1 MLQNAGEA
9 AGRSQMKLRS
19 PRRLMR
25 YLSGLRDAI
34 LSGGGTAGRLTLY
47 IVLFSSATT
56 ILTTAVQ
63 LGLEYRA
70 DLRAIADRVD
80 EFRLSQIPTLTNS
93 LWMLDGALIHI
104 QLDSLAKL
112 PDIETLSLSVDG
124 QVKWVAG
131 AAVSKH
137 TQMASFPLVHHHGG
151 KDETIGVLEVTSS
164 LDNVYN
170 RIWDKAL
177 TELFNNAVKTLL
189 VAVFALLLFQR
200 SVTRHLYRLARYTQE
215 IDFDEPNRPDL
226 RLERKRR
233 SKPDVLD
240 ILVEAVNTMRAN
252 LTAAFITSR
261 QAEIR
266 IRRENQ
272 ILGELLRVNPLTTD
286 QMADYFA
293 LITGKICAAL
303 EASRAE
309 IWGRDDPPGFYSL
322 DSYDVE
328 SRRHSHGDRWRD
340 EQAPDYLAAVERQQF
355 LAVADTRT
363 DTCYAEFA
371 AAQERRPACTAAIHA
386 AVTQEGRL
394 CAILTVEHAGGPRV
408 WTADEMSFVSAVAA
422 LLAAAIAARDRQAA
436 QRELSD
442 YKDRLEL
449 MVATRTTEL
458 TRANAELTN
467 TLAILQTTQAELVER
482 EKLASLGSVVAGVA
496 HEVNTPIGVGVT
508 AASSLQ
514 RATEQIAVKFRG
526 GDLKKSD
533 LADYIDQA
541 VLSSEILGTN
551 LARAAELVR
560 SFKRIAVDQ
569 SSETIGSVELGSYI
583 NDVVNSLRPQLKKG
597 RHSIEVHATDQ
608 VVLDTTPSALWQI
621 VSNLVMNSLLHAYGP
636 GEHGTLQIN
645 IQRVGSTAS
654 IVYSDNGRGMPT
666 DVRRRIFEP
675 FFTTKRGQ
683 GGSGL
688 GLSIVY
694 NLVTK
699 TLGGTISC
707 SSAPGLGTKFTV
719 TFPIRVSEEAAVHSL

>member
-1 MLQNAGEA
+1 ML
-9 AGRSQMKLRS
+9 RLI
-19 PRRLMR
+19 RRLGR
-25 YLSGLRDAI
+25 YLSGMRDAV

-70 DLRAIADRVD
+70 DLRSIADRVD

-131 AAVSKH
+131 TAVSKH
-137 TQMASFPLVHHHGG
+137 TQLASFPLVHHHGG

-170 RIWDKAL
+170 RIWDKGL
-177 TELFNNAVKTLL
+177 TELLNNAVKTLL

-226 RLERKRR
+226 QLERKALA
-233 SKPDVLD
+233 KPDVLD
-240 ILVEAVNTMRAN
+240 ILAEAVNTMRAN

-261 QAEIR
+261 QAETR

-272 ILGELLRVNPLTTD
+272 ILGELLRINPLTGD
-286 QMADYFA
+286 QTADYFA
-293 LITGKICAAL
+293 LVTIKICAAL
-303 EASRAE
+303 EATRAE
-309 IWGRDDPPGFYSL
+309 IWGRDDPPGFYCL
-322 DSYDVE
+322 ERWDAE
-328 SRRHSHGDRWRD
+328 ARRHGHGERWLD
-340 EQAPDYLAAVERQQF
+340 GQAPDYLAAIEREQA

-363 DTCYAEFA
+363 DSRHLEFA
-371 AAQERRPACTAAIHA
+371 AALDDRPPAGAAIHA
-386 AVTQEGRL
+386 AVMQEGRL
-394 CAILTVEHAGGPRV
+394 SAILIVEHAGGPRL
-408 WTADEMSFVSAVAA
+408 WTGDEMSFVSAVAA
-422 LLAAAIAARDRQAA
+422 LLAAAMAARDRQAA

-442 YKDRLEL
+442 YKDRLEV

-467 TLAILQTTQAELVER
+467 TLAILQTTQTELVER

-514 RATEQIAVKFRG
+514 RATEQIATKFRA

-551 LARAAELVR
+551 LSRAAELVR

-569 SSETIGSVELGSYI
+569 SSETLGSVELGSYI
-583 NDVVNSLRPQLKKG
+583 ADVVNSLRPQLKKG
-597 RHSIEVHATDQ
+597 RHSIEVHVVDP
-608 VVLDTTPSALWQI
+608 VVLETTPSALWQI
-621 VSNLVMNSLLHAYGP
+621 VSNLVMNSLAHAYGP
-636 GEHGTLQIN
+636 DEHGTLQITV
-645 IQRVGSTAS
+645 QRVGSTAS

-719 TFPIRVSEEAAVHSL
+719 TFPIRANEDPARGAQ

>member
-1 MLQNAGEA
+1 ML
-9 AGRSQMKLRS
+9 
-19 PRRLMR
+19 RLIRWLGR
-25 YLSGLRDAI
+25 YLSGMRDAV

-70 DLRAIADRVD
+70 DLRSIADRVD

-131 AAVSKH
+131 TAVSKH
-137 TQMASFPLVHHHGG
+137 TQVASFPLVHHHGG

-226 RLERKRR
+226 ELERKRR

-240 ILVEAVNTMRAN
+240 ILVQAVNTMRTN
-252 LTAAFITSR
+252 LTAAFIASR
-261 QAEIR
+261 QGETR
-266 IRRENQ
+266 IRRENL
-272 ILGELLRVNPLTTD
+272 ILGELLRINPLTGD
-286 QMADYFA
+286 QTADYFA
-293 LITGKICAAL
+293 LVTVKICAAL

-309 IWGRDDPPGFYSL
+309 IWGRDDPPGFYCL
-322 DSYDVE
+322 ERWDAE
-328 SRRHSHGDRWRD
+328 ARRHSHGERWRD
-340 EQAPDYLAAVERQQF
+340 GQAPAYLAAVEREQA
-355 LAVADTRT
+355 LAVADTQSDPRHR
-363 DTCYAEFA
+363 EFA
-371 AAQERRPACTAAIHA
+371 AALELRPAAGAAIHA
-386 AVTQEGRL
+386 AIMQEGRL
-394 CAILTVEHAGGPRV
+394 SAILTVEHSGGPRS
-408 WTADEMSFVSAVAA
+408 WTGDEMSFVSAVAA
-422 LLAAAIAARDRQAA
+422 LLAAAMAARDRQAA

-442 YKDRLEL
+442 YKDRLEV

-467 TLAILQTTQAELVER
+467 TLAILQTTQTELVER

-514 RATEQIAVKFRG
+514 RATEQIAAKFRS

-551 LARAAELVR
+551 LSRAAELVR

-569 SSETIGSVELGSYI
+569 SSETLGSVELGSYI

-597 RHSIEVHATDQ
+597 RHSIEVHVVDP
-608 VVLDTTPSALWQI
+608 VVLETTPSALWQI
-621 VSNLVMNSLLHAYGP
+621 VSNLVMNSLVHAYGP
-636 GEHGTLQIN
+636 GEHGTLQITV
-645 IQRVGSTAS
+645 QRVGSTAS

-707 SSAPGLGTKFTV
+707 TSAPGLGTKFTV
-719 TFPIRVSEEAAVHSL
+719 TFPIRVNEETARGAQ

>member
-1 MLQNAGEA
+1 MMR
-9 AGRSQMKLRS
+9 RSARWLR
-19 PRRLMR
+19 R

-63 LGLEYRA
+63 LGIEYRN

-112 PDIETLSLSVDG
+112 PDIETLALSVDG

-131 AAVSKH
+131 SAISRH
-137 TQMASFPLVHHHGG
+137 TQVARFPLVHHHGG

-177 TELFNNAVKTLL
+177 TELFSNGVKTLL

-200 SVTRHLYRLARYTQE
+200 SVTRHLYRLAGYTQQ
-215 IDFDEPNRPDL
+215 IDFDQPNRPNL
-226 RLERKRR
+226 LLERRQR
-233 SKPDVLD
+233 PKPDVLD

-252 LTAAFITSR
+252 LTAAFVTSR
-261 QAEIR
+261 QAEVR

-272 ILGELLRVNPLTTD
+272 KLGELLRVNPLTGD
-286 QMADYFA
+286 QTADYFA
-293 LITGKICAAL
+293 LITENLCSAL

-309 IWGRDDPPGFYSL
+309 IWGRDDPPGFYCL
-322 DSYDVE
+322 EGYDAE
-328 SRRHSHGDRWRD
+328 MLKHFHGDRWPAAA
-340 EQAPDYLAAVERQQF
+340 APHYLAAIESGQF
-355 LAVADTRT
+355 LAINDAAEDPR
-363 DTCYAEFA
+363 YAEFA
-371 AAQERRPACTAAIHA
+371 GALDHHRPVFASAIHA

-394 CAILTVEHAGGPRV
+394 SAILTVEHAGTPRA
-408 WTADEMSFVSAVAA
+408 WTADELSFVSAVAA
-422 LLAAAIAARDRQAA
+422 LLAAAMAARDRQAA
-436 QRELSD
+436 QHELSD
-442 YKDRLEL
+442 YKDRLEA
-449 MVATRTTEL
+449 MVTTRTTEL

-467 TLAILQTTQAELVER
+467 TLAILQSTQAELVER

-514 RATEQIAVKFRG
+514 RATEQIAGKFKA

-569 SSETIGSVELGSYI
+569 SSETLGSVELGSYI

-597 RHSIEVHATDQ
+597 RHSIEVHAVDQ
-608 VVLDTTPSALWQI
+608 VVLETTPSALWQI
-621 VSNLVMNSLLHAYGP
+621 ISNLVMNSLIHAYGP
-636 GEHGTLQIN
+636 GEHGTLQITV
-645 IQRVGSTAS
+645 QRVGATAS
-654 IVYSDNGRGMPT
+654 IVYSDNGRGMPAE
-666 DVRRRIFEP
+666 VRRRIFEP

-694 NLVTK
+694 NMVTK

-707 SSAPGLGTKFTV
+707 TSAPGLGTKFTV
-719 TFPIRVSEEAAVHSL
+719 TFPIRAHEEMRAGRNDIDKI

>member
-1 MLQNAGEA
+1 
-9 AGRSQMKLRS
+9 MKLRF
-19 PRRLMR
+19 PRWITR
-25 YLSGLRDAI
+25 YLSGLRDAV

-63 LGLEYRA
+63 LGLEYRN
-70 DLRAIADRVD
+70 DLRSIGDRVD

-112 PDIETLSLSVDG
+112 PDIETLALSVDG
-124 QVKWVAG
+124 QVKWSAG
-131 AAVSKH
+131 QAMSKH
-137 TQMASFPLVHHHGG
+137 TQVASFPLIHHHGG
-151 KDETIGVLEVTSS
+151 KDETIGILEVTSS

-177 TELFNNAVKTLL
+177 TELLNNAVKTLL

-200 SVTRHLYRLARYTQE
+200 SVTRHLYRLARYTQQ
-215 IDFDEPNRPDL
+215 IDFDQPNRPDL

-233 SKPDVLD
+233 TKPDVLD

-272 ILGELLRVNPLTTD
+272 NLGELLRVNPLTGD
-286 QMADYFA
+286 QTADYFA
-293 LITGKICAAL
+293 LITEKICSAL
-303 EASRAE
+303 EGSRAE
-309 IWGRDDPPGFYSL
+309 IWGRDDPPGFYCL
-322 DSYDVE
+322 DCYDVDA
-328 SRRHSHGDRWRD
+328 RKHSHGDRWRAAA
-340 EQAPDYLAAVERQQF
+340 APAYLAAIERDQF
-355 LAVADTRT
+355 LAIIDTRT
-363 DTCYAEFA
+363 DPRYGEFA
-371 AAQERRPACTAAIHA
+371 AALDSRPVFASAIHA

-394 CAILTVEHAGGPRV
+394 SAILTVEHAGAPRV

-442 YKDRLEL
+442 YKDRLEA

-514 RATEQIAVKFRG
+514 RATEQIAIKFRA

-569 SSETIGSVELGSYI
+569 SSETMGSVELGSYI

-597 RHSIEVHATDQ
+597 RHSIEVHAADQ
-608 VVLDTTPSALWQI
+608 VTLETTPSALWQI
-621 VSNLVMNSLLHAYGP
+621 VSNLVMNSLVHAYGP
-636 GEHGTLQIN
+636 GEHGTLQIT
-645 IQRVGSTAS
+645 IQRVGTTDS
-654 IVYSDNGRGMPT
+654 IVYSDNGRGMPA

-699 TLGGTISC
+699 TLGGTITC

-719 TFPIRVSEEAAVHSL
+719 TFPIRLNEESVRGAQ